1 MYTFLELNNDY
12 GPGPYTI
19 TFPPGRVNS
28 SFNITI
34 TDDIALEGNEIF
46 NLTLHVTNT
55 LIPSNVSIGNL
66 SQATVTILDNDRML
80 HYLHTTY
87 LKVNVVVISSSYHC
101 SL

>member
-1 MYTFLELNNDY
+1 M
-12 GPGPYTI
+12 
-19 TFPPGRVNS
+19 NS

-87 LKVNVVVISSSYHC
+87 LKVNVAVISSSYHC